1 MEGTV
6 QKHKSEHKTQK
17 LEKEKKCCF
26 KPGSEIMYSG
36 R

>member
-6 QKHKSEHKTQK
+6 HKHKSEHKTQK
-17 LEKEKKCCF
+17 LKNDKNCCF
-26 KPGSEIMYSG
+26 KPGNEIMYSG